1 MNWPFKVDLKK
12 KTQKS
17 TNSLGTAVGSPKDV
31 ERQRAVEGGVLAGPE
46 ARNGDQDGRPRF
58 RSEAVRGAS
67 AAWRRGRRQLFGNLH
82 WAYSLPDRAAGAG
95 SCVST
100 ALRRGGGGL
109 SFFFQE
115 DAGAVG
121 LGAVSFG
128 KFRLWE
134 GLFLPRKQKSTYSR
148 SKRVVECSWGDL
160 TSLFTRSH
168 APKHVFLS
176 SRGSAPTPPL
186 ISLAL
191 NL

>member
-12 KTQKS
+12 K
-17 TNSLGTAVGSPKDV
+17 PKNLQIHWALPWAAPKTWSAN
-31 ERQRAVEGGVLAGPE
+31 EPWRGGVLAGPE